1 MCCTIRHVQ
10 GLVTPLSERPLPD
23 GEAQG
28 WWSLEDIRA
37 YLFCRG
43 DDQRSPNWNLSD
55 LRRAADRWPEF
66 IVARHFAQ
74 HADTGEVSEFFRAGP
89 LFIELSAH
97 YSRERRPDV
106 LEISL
111 RLPADRHP
119 IALPTPGPGAQAGAA
134 HSTSHPPSVTE
145 LQREWKRIFEFQLD
159 AEVSRLLDAGFLKPN
174 FAIGE
179 RAFKCLSG
187 MSATQKQK
195 CVP

>member
-1 MCCTIRHVQ
+1 M
-10 GLVTPLSERPLPD
+10 S
-23 GEAQG
+23 
-28 WWSLEDIRA
+28 
-37 YLFCRG
+37 
-43 DDQRSPNWNLSD
+43 DDQRSPYWDLSD

-74 HADTGEVSEFFRAGP
+74 HDAGEVSEFFRAGP

-97 YSRERRPDV
+97 YSREQRPDV

-119 IALPTPGPGAQAGAA
+119 MALPTPGPGAQPGAA
-134 HSTSHPPSVTE
+134 HSMNRPPPVTE
-145 LQREWKRIFEFQLD
+145 LQREWKRIFEFHLD
-159 AEVSRLLDAGFLKPN
+159 AEVTRLLDAGFLKPN

-187 MSATQKQK
+187 MTATQDRE
-195 CVP
+195 